1 MRFNGANIAEQV
13 DLSANGNRLRF
24 FRTQAN
30 ITMDTAGVERVDFNA
45 LAGADPVTVDDLT
58 GTDVGSVNVDLAGSL
73 GGVAGDGSTDQVVV
87 NGTAGNDTIDVSGN
101 ASGVAVSG
109 LRTTVAIQHQEATD
123 ELAVNGLGGDDHLSA
138 TALAAQS
145 ISLTLDGGAGD
156 DTIAGSPGVELL
168 LGGDG
173 NDSLDGNGGNDRA
186 LMGAGDDVFV
196 WDPGDGSDV
205 VEGEAGADTMRFNG
219 AGIAEQVDLSANGNR
234 LRFFRTQANI
244 TMDTAGVERV
254 DFAALGGADLVT
266 VNDLTGT
273 DVASVNVDLAGSLGG
288 ITGDGEADRVVVNGT
303 NGEDAITVNGDA
315 GGVKVSGL
323 AATVGIL
330 HPEVANDRLEINTL
344 DGRDA
349 VDSSGLAAGAIQLF
363 VDGGAGDDTIA
374 GAQGIETLLGGDG
387 NDSLDGNGGNDR
399 ALLGAGD
406 DTFVWDPGDGSD
418 TIEGEAGS
426 DTMRFNGANIAEQ
439 VDLSAN
445 GNRLRFFRTQ
455 ANITMDT
462 AGVER
467 VDFNALGGADVVIV
481 GDLTGTD
488 VGSVNLDLASTLGGA
503 EGDGQIDRVIAEGTN
518 GGDRIH
524 VNADASGVAV
534 AGLRALVAIRHQEAT
549 DTLAVDGVDG
559 NDDISAAGLPAQA
572 IALTLA
578 AGAGD
583 DEVFAG
589 LGDDKLVGGDGNDT
603 LDGSKGNDV
612 ALMGAGD
619 DTFVWDPGDGS
630 DTVEGEAGDDS
641 MFFIGANIAETIDV
655 LANGNRVRF
664 VRDIGNVTMD
674 TAGLERIDFQALG
687 GADLVNVGD
696 LTGTAL
702 AILQLDLQGAP
713 GGGDGAAD
721 RIVIDG
727 TDGDDA
733 IDVSGDSDVVKVS
746 GLVPTVQILHTEFAN
761 DRLEINT
768 LDGTDTVVTDGLAAG
783 AIQLFVDGVLVP

>member
-1 MRFNGANIAEQV
+1 
-13 DLSANGNRLRF
+13 
-24 FRTQAN
+24 
-30 ITMDTAGVERVDFNA
+30 MDTAGVERVDFAA
-45 LAGADPVTVDDLT
+45 LGGADLVNVNDLT
-58 GTDVGSVNVDLAGSL
+58 GTDVSKLNLDLGAS
-73 GGVAGDGSTDQVVV
+73 GVGDGQPDRVVV
-87 NGTAGNDTIDVSGN
+87 NGADGNDSIALSGD

-109 LRTTVAIQHQEATD
+109 LPVLVAIQHQESTD
-123 ELAVNGLGGDDHLSA
+123 ELAVDGLGGNDQISA
-138 TALAAQS
+138 TTLTAQAIALRVE
-145 ISLTLDGGAGD
+145 GGPGD
-156 DTIAGSPGVELL
+156 DTIAGSQGIDRL

-173 NDSLDGNGGNDRA
+173 NDSLDGNGGNDLA
-186 LMGAGDDVFV
+186 LLGAGDDTFA

-323 AATVGIL
+323 AATVGVL

-363 VDGGAGDDTIA
+363 VDGGTGDDTIA

-418 TIEGEAGS
+418 SIEGEAGS

-503 EGDGQIDRVIAEGTN
+503 EGDGQIDRVLAEGTN
-518 GGDRIH
+518 GEDRIR
-524 VNADASGVAV
+524 VNGDASGVNV
-534 AGLRALVAIRHQEAT
+534 AGLRAVVAIRHQEAT
-549 DTLAVDGVDG
+549 DALAVDGVDG
-559 NDDISAAGLPAQA
+559 NDDIAAFGLTAQA

-583 DEVFAG
+583 DEIFAG

-603 LDGSKGNDV
+603 LGGSKGNDV

-619 DTFVWDPGDGS
+619 DTFFWDPGDGS
-630 DTVEGEAGDDS
+630 DVVEGQAGDDS
-641 MFFIGANIAETIDV
+641 MLFIGDNIAEHIDV
-655 LANGNRVRF
+655 SANANRVRF
-664 VRDIGNVTMD
+664 FRDVGMVTMD
-674 TAGLERIDFQALG
+674 TAGLEHIEFQALA

-696 LTGTAL
+696 LTGTDL
-702 AILQLDLQGAP
+702 ASLQVELEGAP
-713 GGGDGAAD
+713 GAGDGAVD
-721 RIVIDG
+721 RLVVSG

-733 IDVSGDSDVVKVS
+733 IVVNGDAHEVKVS
-746 GLVPTVQILHTEFAN
+746 GLHTTVAILNPEFAN

-768 LDGTDTVVTDGLAAG
+768 LEGMDSVDSSNLDAG